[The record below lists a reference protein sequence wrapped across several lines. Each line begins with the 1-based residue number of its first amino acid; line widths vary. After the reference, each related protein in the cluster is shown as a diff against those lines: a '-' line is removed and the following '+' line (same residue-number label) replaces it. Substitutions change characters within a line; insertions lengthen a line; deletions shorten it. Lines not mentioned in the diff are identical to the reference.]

1 MLTLSYPRGQDFNRW
16 AESWK
21 RHNLLG
27 AQSIRPHF
35 ITFMPLAYIL
45 YDQTHNL
52 CADMSTWVS
61 LAFCLAYQLFDM
73 TFRAVFTAHWRDL
86 GLTGLINYKWKEE
99 GRQHSW
105 RLDGFASFEIFGTAA
120 RLRTA
125 FPAPTTGMSKRR
137 LGFGASRAEVSKS
150 HSSGPSASTFY
161 GKLFTAS
168 WFIPGAMTGDFH
180 SESYFRQFIV
190 GIKFKLLTRIMMAFQ
205 YLCQIGPSILNRH
218 CSRMRNVPQWILIHI
233 LHSTQFTLASH
244 SLKNLLLSEW

>member
-1 MLTLSYPRGQDFNRW
+1 M
-16 AESWK
+16 
-21 RHNLLG
+21 H
-27 AQSIRPHF
+27 
-35 ITFMPLAYIL
+35 LAYIWSNP
-45 YDQTHNL
+45 QPL
-52 CADMSTWVS
+52 CWHVHLSFACILFSLLSTFWHDIQG
-61 LAFCLAYQLFDM
+61 CIHG
-73 TFRAVFTAHWRDL
+73 T
-86 GLTGLINYKWKEE
+86 LTGPQSHWTYNYKWKEE